1 VASYLNIY
9 VQIVYMYRYTRLLN
23 FVLCSWS
30 SYPVLWLFS
39 DKGLGLMSTDEEV
52 CLYVLADVVSKI
64 GFSSLLLYQL
74 NIQAQE
80 LKTRNNKFSAAPAPA
95 AAAAIA
101 AGKGTF
107 LHRKSLSLHSNE
119 REHEVL
125 PAETLDKDVDKA
137 VAIPE
142 ASGGMSLKTL
152 KGRRF
157 HSRNSFDAGAAGGA
171 GAGDGTGGG
180 WRIGGGVPH
189 IPLPPLAGARD
200 SYLAQILKSTIF
212 CEFYLDTC

>member
-1 VASYLNIY
+1 
-9 VQIVYMYRYTRLLN
+9 
-23 FVLCSWS
+23 
-30 SYPVLWLFS
+30 
-39 DKGLGLMSTDEEV
+39 MSTDEEV

-95 AAAAIA
+95 PAAIA

-107 LHRKSLSLHSNE
+107 LQRTSLSLHSNE
-119 REHEVL
+119 REHVF
-125 PAETLDKDVDKA
+125 PAATLDKDV
-137 VAIPE
+137 AIPK
-142 ASGGMSLKTL
+142 ARGGVPLQPL

-171 GAGDGTGGG
+171 GAGGEAGGGG
-180 WRIGGGVPH
+180 WWMGGGVPH
-189 IPLPPLAGARD
+189 MPPPPLAGARD
-200 SYLAQILKSTIF
+200 SYLVQILKSMVLFLSI
-212 CEFYLDTC
+212 

>member
-1 VASYLNIY
+1 
-9 VQIVYMYRYTRLLN
+9 
-23 FVLCSWS
+23 
-30 SYPVLWLFS
+30 
-39 DKGLGLMSTDEEV
+39 MSTDEEV

-80 LKTRNNKFSAAPAPA
+80 LKTRNNKFSAAPAA
-95 AAAAIA
+95 AAAAATAAAIA

-125 PAETLDKDVDKA
+125 PAETRDKDVDKA

-142 ASGGMSLKTL
+142 ASSGGKSLQTL

-157 HSRNSFDAGAAGGA
+157 HSRNSFDADAAGGA
-171 GAGDGTGGG
+171 GAGGGAGGG

-189 IPLPPLAGARD
+189 IPRPPLAGARD
-200 SYLAQILKSTIF
+200 SYLAQILKSTLF
-212 CEFYLDTC
+212 CEFFLGYVLGP